1 MAYSVAQRTHEI
13 GIRMSLGAQP
23 QDVLRLVIRQGMAL
37 TATGLAVGLVAS
49 IAATRALAS
58 LLYGVSATDVS
69 TFAEVLLLL
78 AALAWLA
85 SFVPARKATRIDPML
100 AMRYD

>member
-13 GIRMSLGAQP
+13 GIRMSLGAQSR
-23 QDVLRLVIRQGMAL
+23 DVLRMVIRQGMAL
-37 TATGLAVGLVAS
+37 TAAGLAVGLIAS
-49 IAATRALAS
+49 IAATRAVAS
-58 LLYGVSATDVS
+58 LLYGVSSTDVL

-85 SFVPARKATRIDPML
+85 SFVPARKATRIDPMM
-100 AMRYD
+100 AMRYE

>member
-1 MAYSVAQRTHEI
+1 M
-13 GIRMSLGAQP
+13 
-23 QDVLRLVIRQGMAL
+23 RLTL
-37 TATGLAVGLVAS
+37 TGLAVGLVAS
-49 IAATRALAS
+49 LAATRAIGS
-58 LLYGVSATDVS
+58 LLYGVSATDVL

-100 AMRYD
+100 AMRYE